1 MLLPELD
8 DGDEDELLPAPEPIV
23 SDEDELLP
31 RVLSVSVEDEP
42 TEPELEPELIVPGL
56 LPELLSGRV
65 ELAPEP
71 APEPMLLLPEP
82 DEDELLPEVE
92 PAFFCHF
99 WNSDCDSEPSLLA
112 SAVVKPEL
120 SSDCIAASV
129 CEMRPSRF
137 ASSDLKVVVVAEP
150 APEVL
155 EPVPML
161 PLLWLPLWR
170 ELLLPEPIVPLP
182 WLCDALLP
190 CVVVPGELEL
200 LWP

>member
-1 MLLPELD
+1 MSEELD
-8 DGDEDELLPAPEPIV
+8 APPLLV
-23 SDEDELLP
+23 LP

-42 TEPELEPELIVPGL
+42 VEPELEPELMVPGL
-56 LPELLSGRV
+56 PPELSGRD

-71 APEPMLLLPEP
+71 APEPMLPELEE
-82 DEDELLPEVE
+82 DDDGEDDDELPV

-112 SAVVKPEL
+112 SAVLNAEL

-129 CEMRPSRF
+129 CAMRPSRF
-137 ASSDLKVVVVAEP
+137 ASSDSKVAADAEP
-150 APEVL
+150 EPDVP

-161 PLLWLPLWR
+161 LLWR
-170 ELLLPEPIVPLP
+170 ELLLLEPMLPLP
-182 WLCDALLP
+182 WLWELLLP
-190 CVVVPGELEL
+190 WPYVLLPWLDEPEPEL

>member
-1 MLLPELD
+1 MSDELD
-8 DGDEDELLPAPEPIV
+8 APPLLV
-23 SDEDELLP
+23 LP

-42 TEPELEPELIVPGL
+42 TEPELDEPELIVPGL
-56 LPELLSGRV
+56 LPELELSGRV

-71 APEPMLLLPEP
+71 APEPMLPGLDDGGEEEGGD
-82 DEDELLPEVE
+82 DEDELLLAPE

-112 SAVVKPEL
+112 SAVLNPEL

-137 ASSDLKVVVVAEP
+137 ASSDLKVVVDAEPEVPEP
-150 APEVL
+150 APMLLLLPDE
-155 EPVPML
+155 PML
-161 PLLWLPLWR
+161 PLPWLWEVL
-170 ELLLPEPIVPLP
+170 LP
-182 WLCDALLP
+182 WLDEP
-190 CVVVPGELEL
+190 EL